1 MNEPKM
7 SLTLFNQSAHN
18 YEQKKQQNMTVT
30 LKSMGYQ
37 NEFQAPGNV
46 RYNINSA
53 FIEINA
59 VPEDYGCQGFG
70 EGFAMWL
77 QKELGKTFFF
87 PQDGLQDEA
96 KEQLIQALRILYRKV
111 SDEEIKPKDEILD
124 TFIGAFANSDMK
136 MVNCS
141 PGFLSDIAR
150 LGKFLKENEIIYT
163 W

>member
-1 MNEPKM
+1 M

-18 YEQKKQQNMTVT
+18 YEQKKQQNMTAT
-30 LKSMGYQ
+30 LKSMGYK
-37 NEFQAPGNV
+37 NEFQAPGNL
-46 RYNINSA
+46 RYNIHCA
-53 FIEINA
+53 FAGMNPE
-59 VPEDYGCQGFG
+59 PEDYTCQGFG

-77 QKELGKTFFF
+77 QKELGETFFF
-87 PQDGLQDEA
+87 LQDGLQDEA

-111 SDEEIKPKDEILD
+111 RDEEIKPKDEILD

-150 LGKFLKENEIIYT
+150 LGEFLKENKVIYT